1 MEEELSWNIDPLK
14 HYAAQLEHL
23 QVPTE
28 KERCGA
34 LRESRVAQNHDFRG
48 HSSACQSRIEIVVQ
62 DGKGD
67 FARGEPVGFTFGA

>member
-34 LRESRVAQNHDFRG
+34 LRERRVAQNTVFYDL
-48 HSSACQSRIEIVVQ
+48 SSAFQGLKEIVAQ
-62 DGKGD
+62 RFKSELAID
-67 FARGEPVGFTFGA
+67 EPVEFTFGA